1 MIRKV
6 TTPEIPEPP
15 PGMFSNCLVVG
26 DTIYI
31 SGQHAGNPKGGILG
45 DGSMVSQTRET
56 LKKIKALIEAAGGSM
71 ADVVKLNVYVTDVSK
86 RAEIGQARRE
96 FFSGDFPCS
105 TLVEISRLV
114 DPDLMIEIEATAII
128 GASKS

>member
-26 DTIYI
+26 DTVYI